1 MSNVIGHLSCSQ
13 RELERLQTAI
23 RRNCMCPP
31 ESTDPVCPAHD
42 LLRDINVMA
51 HLIFV
56 YRRRQNYVRVEHS
69 GKVR

>member
-1 MSNVIGHLSCSQ
+1 MSNVIGVFPGSQ
-13 RELERLQTAI
+13 RESVRLQEAI
-23 RRNCMCPP
+23 RRNCMCPS
-31 ESTDPVCPAHD
+31 ESIDPICPAHD
-42 LLRDINVMA
+42 LLRDINVLA